1 MNLYIVPSARA
12 KALLEVVIGKL
23 VEDYTKAFKELE
35 ALAKIIGIDITPD
48 DLSAFGSR
56 CNPEINLY
64 VKLRTQIKNFKFI
77 REFGEFR
84 MIEGVKPEPDKYTFT
99 EEEFKLITRI
109 YNDEP

>member
-12 KALLEVVIGKL
+12 KSLLEVVIGKL
-23 VEDYTKAFKELE
+23 TDDYIEAFKELE
-35 ALAKIIGIDITPD
+35 GLAKRIEINITPD

-56 CNPEINLY
+56 CNHEINLY

-84 MIEGVKPEPDKYTFT
+84 MIEG
-99 EEEFKLITRI
+99 
-109 YNDEP
+109 